1 MLQAER
7 HHKINELL
15 KENGSILVNDLSLML
30 NISKETIRRDLAFLE
45 KKGYLNRT
53 HGGAVPVGN
62 QIKHITTPVDLEYE
76 ESGEALFPL
85 RVGR

>member
-30 NISKETIRRDLAFLE
+30 NITKETNLCF
-45 KKGYLNRT
+45 
-53 HGGAVPVGN
+53 
-62 QIKHITTPVDLEYE
+62 
-76 ESGEALFPL
+76 
-85 RVGR
+85 